1 MTPAHATTR
10 SAGADLHAVETVTL
24 EPQEVRL
31 IGTGFSLPD
40 VLQNGFEQNGF
51 EQHGSDLVFMLCNRS
66 SVAYKKSLMI
76 LNGVG
81 VIDQDYKD
89 EIKVM
94 YMNMGGVK
102 QTINKGERIAQ
113 LVPMRYVPFVFDV
126 NNNERNGGFG
136 STNEQ

>member
-10 SAGADLHAVETVTL
+10 SAGADLHAAEAVTL

-31 IGTGFSLPD
+31 IGTGFSLAELSFKAD
-40 VLQNGFEQNGF
+40 E
-51 EQHGSDLVFMLCNRS
+51 DLVFMLCNRS
-66 SVAYKKSLMI
+66 SIAYKKSLMV
-76 LNGVG
+76 LNGIG

-94 YMNMGGVK
+94 YMNMSGTQ
-102 QTINKGERIAQ
+102 QTIIKGERIAQ